1 MPVDGTTIESQI
13 GAAQGLWTHTPVD
26 WAGNE
31 GPAKPGSWPNNA
43 FAGQFSTATGT
54 RPGNPGAGGTAQA
67 ANITV
72 NPPTGVTG
80 TAAVINWTVAAGAG
94 TVSNVEWGLTTAYGS
109 AGGNQTGAGAKTT
122 PLSGLT
128 VSTTYNYRIKA
139 VLGGVTNYSQNYQF
153 STLAA

>member
-1 MPVDGTTIESQI
+1 VNAADIESQI
-13 GAAQGLWTHTPVD
+13 GAAAGLWTHTPVD

-31 GPAKPGSWPNNA
+31 PPGTAKPGSWPNNA
-43 FAGQFSTATGT
+43 VAGQFSVATGS
-54 RPGNPGAGGTAQA
+54 RPGQGAPGGATA
-67 ANITV
+67 ANVTV

-80 TAAVINWTVAAGAG
+80 TAAVINWSVAAGAG
-94 TVSNVEWGLTTAYGS
+94 TVSNVEWGLTTSYGS

-128 VSTTYNYRIKA
+128 VSTTYHYRIKA
-139 VLGGVTNYSQNYQF
+139 TLNAVTNYTQDYTF